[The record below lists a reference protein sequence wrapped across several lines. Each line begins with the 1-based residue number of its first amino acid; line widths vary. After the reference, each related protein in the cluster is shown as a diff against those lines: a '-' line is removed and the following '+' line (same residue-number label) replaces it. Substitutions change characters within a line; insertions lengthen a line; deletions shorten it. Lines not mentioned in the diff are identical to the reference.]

1 MIDEELTAQEQEEG
15 QRSSLPEEETLE
27 AESQTATASLLSEE
41 KTEETK
47 DATELPKEEEPQPTE
62 AENPADEQPEEQPE
76 GKAEEDFDEQPE
88 EEPTDKPEEAPK
100 QPRSPRMIKG
110 GSDSLK
116 MGSVIAAFVFFAI
129 TTVIF
134 SLYAYF
140 SATFLF
146 APLLQTAESLSEA
159 FAEIFGYL
167 FGFIFTAI
175 FVILQIPANIAT
187 IILFN
192 RIRGGS
198 ETTWVNVLFLVFFI
212 LSVLMLA
219 IVVLSFVAFLGMC
232 LLA

>member
-15 QRSSLPEEETLE
+15 QSPLSNEETPQSDPQEGQPSPLPEEENEEQALPTE
-27 AESQTATASLLSEE
+27 DEKQPSEE
-41 KTEETK
+41 EET
-47 DATELPKEEEPQPTE
+47 TTP
-62 AENPADEQPEEQPE
+62 
-76 GKAEEDFDEQPE
+76 DEQPE
-88 EEPTDKPEEAPK
+88 EEVDSVPDEAPK

-110 GSDSLK
+110 SPDSLK
-116 MGSVIAAFVFFAI
+116 MGSVVAAFVFFAI